1 MLPCQRDLFDLDPD
15 VTYLNAAYMSPQ
27 LKSVTEVGKQA
38 LARKSKP
45 WTIEPADFFSHERM
59 LREVFAKL
67 VEIDNPDQLA
77 LVPSA
82 SYGLTTAARNTP
94 LSAGQEILVV
104 DEQFPSNYYPW
115 QRRAE
120 ETGATIRM
128 VGPSRSDRAASW
140 NEALLAAITPTTA
153 VLAIGHVHWAD
164 GSLFDLVALRQKL
177 NEVGA
182 YLVIDGTQS
191 VGALPFSVRDI
202 QPDALVVA
210 GYKWLLGPYSLGLA
224 YFGERYLAGTPL
236 EENWIARR
244 NSEQFGG
251 LVEYETEY
259 QSGAARFSV
268 GEKSNFNLVPM
279 LHRSLQQLLEW
290 QPARIQDYCA
300 DIARD
305 ALAELAEMGCY
316 LEPYERRA
324 HHLYG
329 IRLPKTI
336 DADRLTESLSSNRVY
351 VSRRGSALRI
361 SPHVY
366 NTAEDFRA
374 LVDCFRSAL
383 LSKST

>member
-1 MLPCQRDLFDLDPD
+1 MLSCQRDLFDLDPN

-27 LKSVTEVGKQA
+27 LKSVTEAGIQA

-45 WTIEPADFFSHERM
+45 WTIEPTDFFSYERA
-59 LREVFAKL
+59 LREAFAKL
-67 VEIDNPDQLA
+67 VAIDDPNQLA

-94 LSAGQEILVV
+94 ISKGQEILVV
-104 DEQFPSNYYPW
+104 AEQFPSNYYPW

-120 ETGATIRM
+120 ETGATIRV
-128 VGPSRSDRAASW
+128 VGPARSDRTTSW
-140 NEALLAAITPTTA
+140 NEALLEAITPATR

-164 GSLFDLVALRQKL
+164 GLLYDLVALRQKL

-182 YLVIDGTQS
+182 YLVVDGTQS

-224 YFGERYLAGTPL
+224 YFGDRYSEGKPL

-251 LVEYETEY
+251 LVEYETDY
-259 QSGAARFSV
+259 QPGAARYSV

-290 QPARIQDYCA
+290 QPSRIQAYCA

-305 ALAELAEMGCY
+305 ALSELADMGCY
-316 LEPYERRA
+316 LEPTELRA

-329 IRLPKTI
+329 IRLPETV

-361 SPHVY
+361 APHVY
-366 NTAEDFRA
+366 NTVEDFQA
-374 LVDCFRSAL
+374 LVACFRSAVR
-383 LSKST
+383 SATG

>member
-1 MLPCQRDLFDLDPD
+1 MLPCQRHLFDLDPE

-27 LKSVTEVGKQA
+27 LKSVTEAGMEA
-38 LARKSKP
+38 LSRKSKP
-45 WTIEPADFFSHERM
+45 WTIEPADFFTHERA
-59 LREVFAKL
+59 LRETFAQL

-77 LVPSA
+77 LIPSA

-120 ETGATIRM
+120 ETGATIRV
-128 VGPSRSDRAASW
+128 VGPARPDRTTSW
-140 NEALLAAITPTTA
+140 NEALLEAITPSTA
-153 VLAIGHVHWAD
+153 VLAIGHIHWAD

-224 YFGERYLAGTPL
+224 YFGERYLTGTPL

-251 LVEYETEY
+251 LVEYEPDY
-259 QSGAARFSV
+259 QPGAARFSV

-279 LHRSLQQLLEW
+279 LHSALQQLLEW

-300 DIARD
+300 DIARE
-305 ALAELAEMGCY
+305 ALEELAEMGCY
-316 LEPYERRA
+316 LEPTERRA

-329 IRLPKTI
+329 IRLPRTI
-336 DADRLTESLSSNRVY
+336 DADRLAESLSSNRVY

-361 SPHVY
+361 SPHLY
-366 NTAEDFRA
+366 NTADDFRA
-374 LVDCFRSAL
+374 LVGCFRSAL
-383 LSKST
+383 LAKST